1 MRKFDLLDVG
11 GDFGM
16 AKKHLDNDSLDKKS
30 VIVLCKHQ
38 TSVQEMVSALQLKG
52 YEVQVE
58 TSATSFFSHIE
69 TLNPAM
75 ALISR
80 SADSAMKEFLPG
92 YIKKKYKIPVIT
104 FPEVETTADTAA
116 AEQKIAGTDT
126 KQDIFHLKS
135 HDQRKVSERVENIH
149 KELKSSANNVGQPVS
164 HKNQIEKTWGK
175 FDSKVKT
182 SAAFQSQEQLLLHTV
197 RIESAEGDTQM
208 VLALPA
214 GPEFLAHRQK
224 VSQWVAKELREN
236 FGEKASVE
244 TVNMQVRTGY
254 FRRMIENAGRRIE
267 GTFDQTEVVLC
278 MYEGIPD
285 SEIPQWMDH
294 AEAFVVPLEK
304 WMTEVNLD
312 FPIYLWLEINGKKV
326 LYIRQGSP
334 LTADQYGRLKAKGIG
349 QVLVSPDAVDRY
361 EKRRSILYL
370 QPGFHE
376 RPWEDVA

>member
-1 MRKFDLLDVG
+1 
-11 GDFGM
+11 M